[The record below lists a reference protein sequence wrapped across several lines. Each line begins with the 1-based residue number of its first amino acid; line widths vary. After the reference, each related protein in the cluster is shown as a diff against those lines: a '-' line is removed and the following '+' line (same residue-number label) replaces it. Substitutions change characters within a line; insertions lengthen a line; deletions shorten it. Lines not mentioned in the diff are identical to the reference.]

1 MGCCAFRE
9 LQEYDSFE
17 YAICQAELSLGFKN
31 RDIIKFD
38 QTLYRFS
45 SNYFMS
51 ESQFS
56 EFSNYMKLDKSS
68 KCISDF
74 YYNFY
79 DTVKF
84 RYSIKTLS
92 TLAVLIGEGSINDKV
107 KILFQTYDNNLNMIL
122 SEDEIKMMFGDI
134 CFIVLDCFPSLASKL
149 EQDWKRKN
157 ELMEYRTKLANMR
170 QGIVN
175 YYSFM
180 VFENHPNK
188 EIHLDDFLKLFRDEN
203 LQQILIPT
211 LFRKCTL
218 RLLKFINKAVNATL
232 FVLDDDRPESH
243 EVLEEIKLI
252 NSASRRHRSNL
263 I

>member
-134 CFIVLDCFPSLASKL
+134 CFIVLLGC
-149 EQDWKRKN
+149 
-157 ELMEYRTKLANMR
+157 
-170 QGIVN
+170 
-175 YYSFM
+175 
-180 VFENHPNK
+180 
-188 EIHLDDFLKLFRDEN
+188 
-203 LQQILIPT
+203 
-211 LFRKCTL
+211 
-218 RLLKFINKAVNATL
+218 
-232 FVLDDDRPESH
+232 
-243 EVLEEIKLI
+243 
-252 NSASRRHRSNL
+252 
-263 I
+263 